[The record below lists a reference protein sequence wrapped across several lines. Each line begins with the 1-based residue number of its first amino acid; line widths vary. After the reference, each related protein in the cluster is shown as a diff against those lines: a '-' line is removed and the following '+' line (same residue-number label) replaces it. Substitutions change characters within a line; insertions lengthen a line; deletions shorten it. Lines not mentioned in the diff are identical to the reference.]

1 MIYPKFLRSGSQ
13 ILVVSPSEIVD
24 EQLEKY
30 HIPCLFDIDL
40 GHRSSR
46 MTFINGA
53 YGIVDWD
60 GKEGKFQQTLKKI
73 AESIFFLLI
82 LFS

>member
-13 ILVVSPSEIVD
+13 MLVVSPSEIVD
-24 EQLEKY
+24 EQLGKY
-30 HIPCLFDIDL
+30 HISCLFDIGL
-40 GHRSSR
+40 GHKPPR

-60 GKEGKFQQTLKKI
+60 GKEGKFQQILK
-73 AESIFFLLI
+73 
-82 LFS
+82 